1 MILPSRTGE
10 PAASPVIS
18 PLILGAFD
26 MPLSTR
32 FHLGRLWHRSTR
44 ILLDLLGEAPGEALF
59 EGLARAVVAALAA
72 ALAALGAIAGA
83 VACARPAQPPPGP
96 GTPTAAGA
104 PTTTGPPPVA
114 AELARAS
121 RGGRPVLFVGL
132 DGGDWQLLDGYMAD
146 GTMPS
151 LAQLVRQGSPGVL
164 ETIQPP
170 LSPLV
175 WTTMMTGVSPLEHR
189 VLDFTRFNP
198 VSGAREPIGSDERQV
213 PAVWNM
219 ASAAGKSVA
228 VFGLWATYPAE
239 AVRGLM
245 VADRFASFT
254 ASDRRPPPGVV
265 FPPGRERWAREALA
279 AAVRDTDYRAV
290 HRFLPWLG
298 AAEYERQLALP
309 EPYAQPASALRRIL
323 AETRAYHTLAR
334 TWIERARPDLAV
346 VYFQGTDTLGHIF
359 ASYAPPRQPGVTP
372 EDFARYGAVPRLYF
386 AEIDRLLGDF
396 RDLAARQG
404 SVLFVA
410 SDHGFHWREGR
421 PPAAGG
427 AGSAAA
433 AAATAARWHREEGIY
448 LLWEPPAGGPHRET
462 RQAAGLANA
471 ADAPRAPE
479 APEAVA
485 RGGVAQVCAT
495 ILRLLG
501 LPPGAGLAP
510 ALDAAKRYTAAG
522 TTAAAPP
529 AGPSGALK
537 PAEPVGAV
545 DYRRFFQAGGA
556 PRPRGPAGPAAA
568 APDDEQLSALRA
580 LGYIGAGEPSRREP
594 AAGGPPGA
602 GAAGSVPDATRTA
615 ASFDNEGLLLR
626 QQGRSAAARDAFEQ
640 ALARQPDLP
649 AALWNL
655 SDLLFAGAAAAA
667 GGGADGFGERLDP
680 ARTASLDR
688 ADDLLLRA
696 LAGSLPGG
704 VEHALERAAR
714 YGRGG
719 ARERGLA
726 LLERAAAL
734 RPGDPRPWLLHG
746 RYRLEQQRCDAALE
760 DFTRAIRLDPAS
772 AVAQASAG
780 LALLCRGDEPAA
792 LAAFRR
798 SLALDPNQPE
808 VRRFLAHP

>member
-1 MILPSRTGE
+1 
-10 PAASPVIS
+10 
-18 PLILGAFD
+18 
-26 MPLSTR
+26 MPLSMR
-32 FHLGRLWHRSTR
+32 SLLSHRW
-44 ILLDLLGEAPGEALF
+44 I
-59 EGLARAVVAALAA
+59 LAA
-72 ALAALGAIAGA
+72 ALAAMGAA
-83 VACARPAQPPPGP
+83 VACARPAERPPGS
-96 GTPTAAGA
+96 GAPTAAGA
-104 PTTTGPPPVA
+104 STPAPPPIA

-146 GTMPS
+146 GTMPN
-151 LAQLVRQGSPGVL
+151 LAQLVRQGSSGVL

-198 VSGAREPIGSDERQV
+198 VSGAREPIGSDERRV

-219 ASAAGKSVA
+219 ASAAGKTVA

-254 ASDRRPPPGVV
+254 APDRRPPPAVV
-265 FPPGRERWAREALA
+265 FPPGREGWAREALA
-279 AAVRDTDYRAV
+279 AAVRDTDYQAV
-290 HRFLPWLG
+290 HRYLPWLG
-298 AAEYERQLALP
+298 AAEYERQLAQP

-359 ASYAPPRQPGVTP
+359 APYAPPRQPGVTP
-372 EDFARYGAVPRLYF
+372 EDFARYGAVPRRYF

-410 SDHGFHWREGR
+410 SDHGFRWREGR
-421 PPAAGG
+421 PAAAG
-427 AGSAAA
+427 SA

-448 LLWEPPAGGPHRET
+448 LLWAPPAAGRHPET
-462 RQAAGLANA
+462 RQAPGRN
-471 ADAPRAPE
+471 APE
-479 APEAVA
+479 TQEAPQTPGVPVAPKVGA

-510 ALDAAKRYTAAG
+510 ALDAAKDYAG
-522 TTAAAPP
+522 PRETAAAPEAARAP
-529 AGPSGALK
+529 V
-537 PAEPVGAV
+537 EPV
-545 DYRRFFQAGGA
+545 DYRRFFRAGAA
-556 PRPRGPAGPAAA
+556 PRPSVPAGPAGE
-568 APDDEQLSALRA
+568 APDAEQLSALRA
-580 LGYIGAGEPSRREP
+580 LGYIGAGEPSHREP
-594 AAGGPPGA
+594 AAGGPPGT
-602 GAAGSVPDATRTA
+602 GTAGSPPDATRTA

-626 QQGRSAAARDAFEQ
+626 QQGQAAAARDAFEQ

-655 SDLLFAGAAAAA
+655 SDLLFADAAAAA
-667 GGGADGFGERLDP
+667 GAGAEGFGERLDP

-696 LAGSLPGG
+696 LAGGLPGG
-704 VEHALERAAR
+704 VEHALDRAGR

-746 RYRLEQQRCDAALE
+746 RYRLEQQRCDDALD

-772 AVAQASAG
+772 ALAHASAG
-780 LALLCRGDEPAA
+780 LALLCRGDQPAA

-808 VRRFLAHP
+808 VRRFLARSK